1 MVKSH
6 QKRTLGFRVAACF
19 TLLVLLASCGTKL
32 QYLGQAVA
40 SDSKAQSLSVGEDVL
55 KIFSIRTEAE
65 SSKTPIT
72 VFYVGG
78 SGCTSL
84 SVYLAPYFLGAVS
97 GLEVFSLDKTGV
109 SKGDLGL
116 SCSVDF
122 WNKYTYDEI
131 LRRNLLALEAIRT
144 QRPDSQI
151 MLVGTSE
158 GGPIVI
164 DMAAQAQDIVKVAV
178 IGAGGM
184 TQRKELELLFERR
197 GGLPQFQAIAARI
210 DADPNN
216 TAAFELGYP
225 HTYWSSVLD
234 RDPSRSLKTL
244 RMPVLLVIGA
254 NDDNVPVSSARFAH
268 SILPNSRLI
277 EWPNA
282 NHVFEAQTGNQ
293 RPAVLAAVTAFL
305 TE

>member
-32 QYLGQAVA
+32 QYLGQAFA

-164 DMAAQAQDIVKVAV
+164 DMAA
-178 IGAGGM
+178 
-184 TQRKELELLFERR
+184 
-197 GGLPQFQAIAARI
+197 
-210 DADPNN
+210 
-216 TAAFELGYP
+216 
-225 HTYWSSVLD
+225 
-234 RDPSRSLKTL
+234 
-244 RMPVLLVIGA
+244 
-254 NDDNVPVSSARFAH
+254 
-268 SILPNSRLI
+268 
-277 EWPNA
+277 
-282 NHVFEAQTGNQ
+282 
-293 RPAVLAAVTAFL
+293 
-305 TE
+305 

>member
-32 QYLGQAVA
+32 QYLGQAFA

-210 DADPNN
+210 DADLNN

-282 NHVFEAQTGNQ
+282 NHVFEARTGNQ

-305 TE
+305 AE